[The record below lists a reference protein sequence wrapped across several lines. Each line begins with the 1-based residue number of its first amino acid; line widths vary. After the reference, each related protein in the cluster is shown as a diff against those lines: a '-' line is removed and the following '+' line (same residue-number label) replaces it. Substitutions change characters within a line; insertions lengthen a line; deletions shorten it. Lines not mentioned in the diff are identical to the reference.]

1 MNSCFKFPR
10 RVRIHGGECGA
21 VARALHHEAKIESL
35 PAVKGNVFF
44 TTNERKQMSTKTIFK
59 RLALVVVS
67 ALGLSLLAT
76 VPTQA
81 AYNSA
86 ASTTSITVTGVGRVN
101 YGIQI
106 LAYSQN
112 PGDSTNS
119 CGNECFLHMR
129 LTDAPSAA
137 GTVATGSAAAG
148 NIALVS
154 ESVTVTQFTEAGWA
168 LRTILHSAATSDT
181 LPAGTYTF
189 SYWVDTQ
196 AAKDRLPQSSHTGN
210 LNGIKSGTVSVTLA
224 GAPTQVTL
232 TSASGTA
239 DSSSV
244 TTNLVEATFKDA
256 AGNPTL
262 LNTSAGETYTIVS
275 GSTVASANLPERI
288 SDTTTASGVLYT
300 NVDSRSSTGVYIEPF
315 SMNGAINGGIRLSA
329 LANNTAYTA
338 VGTAGYSLTNN
349 VAGEQFGRSTTTG
362 RSTNGQGTVT
372 RGRTVTPTTDSVL
385 RFFVGT
391 SKSGSSTFK
400 VVGLNTLLGVESG
413 NFTLTTT
420 NPALIDSIVPNSS
433 TARTALNA
441 ADTSSATL
449 GVRNSS
455 YGQPTAFT
463 QADAAVSP
471 TAVDLYASTVSGKT
485 VSFYVTTNSSTGGL
499 VVATVAAR
507 TGVILPTGITAG
519 SKNYNTDTQ
528 TSYLSLA
535 ATAPNPG
542 EGYDITFGMSNGKS
556 VTYSVTYKAPTVSG
570 TTGEGS
576 VVTNLDGNTMKAA
589 VGSSNTVTFT
599 VKDGFGSAVSGSTV
613 RFQHNRTANAAYS
626 DLVNG
631 TTDASGNVS
640 FTFTD
645 ALTLA
650 ASGLTTLNRA
660 GTVQYYVS
668 TANATSNLTSTRTI
682 NYTTAAFI
690 TPGAI
695 TTSGNEVTDAVGAAS
710 GTYNLVDTVI
720 SETITVSTETG
731 SVMAGIPYSAVLSAG
746 LYERLN
752 YASGLTQLSGFTN
765 SSGQAFIRVACY
777 KSGAQTVTWTV
788 GTLTKTVNLTCQS
801 TSSKLRSLAV
811 DSTKA
816 DAAVDQTKEIT
827 VTATDIYGNVVPSAS
842 LTVTYTGANARIVS
856 FNGAQGASATT
867 DSAGKLVIGV
877 YADKA
882 GTGTLRITTT
892 GGVLATTTTTTQG
905 VAPIARVDDLSVTV
919 TSTGVSAVQAAA
931 EAATD
936 AAAEAIDAANAAT
949 DAANLAAEA
958 ADAATVAAEE
968 ARDAADAATAA
979 VEELA
984 TQVATLMAALKAQIT
999 TLANTVAKIAKKVKA

>member
-1 MNSCFKFPR
+1 
-10 RVRIHGGECGA
+10 
-21 VARALHHEAKIESL
+21 
-35 PAVKGNVFF
+35 
-44 TTNERKQMSTKTIFK
+44 MSTKTIFK
-59 RLALVVVS
+59 RIALVVVT
-67 ALGLSLLAT
+67 ALGLSM
-76 VPTQA
+76 VSVSPSNA
-81 AYNSA
+81 AYNGASNGTAVTVSA
-86 ASTTSITVTGVGRVN
+86 VGRTGVGIHV
-101 YGIQI
+101 
-106 LAYSQN
+106 LATT
-112 PGDSTNS
+112 GSTVAANS
-119 CGNECFLHMR
+119 CTAACYLHLK
-129 LTDAPSAA
+129 LTDAPSGAGSVDIAGAGAGFALRNDSLTATAFNGGADATYAYVILAAAAGDTYAAGSYTFSWWVDTIATVTRNVAEGPNSEALNTFSRNTAHVRA
-137 GTVATGSAAAG
+137 GTV
-148 NIALVS
+148 
-154 ESVTVTQFTEAGWA
+154 TVTLG
-168 LRTILHSAATSDT
+168 
-181 LPAGTYTF
+181 
-189 SYWVDTQ
+189 
-196 AAKDRLPQSSHTGN
+196 
-210 LNGIKSGTVSVTLA
+210 
-224 GAPTQVTL
+224 GAPTQFAL
-232 TSASGTA
+232 DSTSAA
-239 DSSSV
+239 IDSSSV
-244 TTNLVEATFKDA
+244 TTTLVSATIKDA
-256 AGNPTL
+256 AGNATL
-262 LNTSAGETYTIVS
+262 LTTNETFNVRSGDAAAGFTRVGETL
-275 GSTVASANLPERI
+275 TVAGV
-288 SDTTTASGVLYT
+288 TTI
-300 NVDSRSSTGVYIEPF
+300 DSLTGTT
-315 SMNGAINGGIRLSA
+315 INPGTRLSGFV
-329 LANNTAYTA
+329 NNREVTPQLDSVIRFY
-338 VGTAGYSLTNN
+338 AGNSSAT
-349 VAGEQFGRSTTTG
+349 S
-362 RSTNGQGTVT
+362 
-372 RGRTVTPTTDSVL
+372 RTVRIHGGQNL
-385 RFFVGT
+385 EGIL
-391 SKSGSSTFK
+391 SGA
-400 VVGLNTLLGVESG
+400 
-413 NFTLTTT
+413 FTLTTS
-420 NPALIDSIVPNSS
+420 NPAVITRITPNTS
-433 TARTALNA
+433 TARQAANNR

-449 GVRNSS
+449 GVKNSS
-455 YGQPTAFT
+455 YAAAKEFE
-463 QADAAVSP
+463 QADGELVP
-471 TAVDLYASTVSGKT
+471 TAVDLFVSTVTGKT
-485 VSFYVTTNSSTGGL
+485 LSFGVTTASSSGGL
-499 VVATVAAR
+499 IVASVAAR

-519 SKNYNTDTQ
+519 SLNRTVDTEF
-528 TSYLSLA
+528 SYLSLA
-535 ATAPNPG
+535 ATAPNSG

-556 VTYSVTYKAPTVSG
+556 VTYSVTYKAPTVSNS
-570 TTGEGS
+570 TGEGS

-589 VGSSNTVTFT
+589 VGSTNTVTFT
-599 VKDGFGSAVSGSTV
+599 VKDGFGSAVSGATV

-668 TANATSNLTSTRTI
+668 TANASTNLTSTKSI
-682 NYTTAAFI
+682 NYTTAAFV

-695 TTSGNEVTDAVGAAS
+695 TATGNEVTDAVGAAS

-720 SETITVSTETG
+720 SETITVTTDTG
-731 SVMAGIPYSAVLSAG
+731 AVMTGIPYSATLSAG

-788 GTLTKTVNLTCQS
+788 GTLTKAVNFTCQS
-801 TSSKLRSLAV
+801 TSGKLRAISV
-811 DSTKA
+811 GSTTA
-816 DAAVDQTKEIT
+816 TAAVDQTAEIT

-842 LTVTYTGANARIVS
+842 LTVTYTGANGRIVS
-856 FNGAQGASATT
+856 YNGAQGATATT

-882 GTGTLRITTT
+882 GSGTLRITTT

-919 TSTGVSAVQAAA
+919 TSTGVSSVEAAA